1 LGGVVEL
8 DFVWMN
14 FFFLFYFNCF
24 LAKVVAFLGVFLFFG
39 KIRFLVCCFFIQN
52 LSFICFF
59 GDIDLNYSGGRGL
72 LFWFFLNFYQ
82 KFFD

>member
-1 LGGVVEL
+1 VS
-8 DFVWMN
+8 
-14 FFFLFYFNCF
+14 
-24 LAKVVAFLGVFLFFG
+24 FLGVFGFFG

-52 LSFICFF
+52 LSFSLFF

-72 LFWFFLNFYQ
+72 VFWFFLNFYQ